1 MHAIADVASAPS
13 TRRGRGSL
21 MQILRRARDA
31 REGDVWGWG
40 ANYDGQLGIADGC
53 RMDRWRPTRQVSH
66 LWS

>member
-1 MHAIADVASAPS
+1 
-13 TRRGRGSL
+13 